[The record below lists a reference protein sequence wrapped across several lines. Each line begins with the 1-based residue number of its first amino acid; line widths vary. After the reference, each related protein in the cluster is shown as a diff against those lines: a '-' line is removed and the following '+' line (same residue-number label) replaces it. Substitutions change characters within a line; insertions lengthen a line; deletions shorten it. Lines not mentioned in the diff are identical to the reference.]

1 MNPAVLPFENR
12 EYGMR
17 VGSETKSE
25 PEDPDSQ
32 ADKP

>member
-1 MNPAVLPFENR
+1 MDASATDRDTVKQVITC
-12 EYGMR
+12 Y
-17 VGSETKSE
+17 TKSE